1 MRSRLAS
8 SRLLN
13 LMTYLLVFALGFIAG
28 ALCFKNNAS
37 VAGQIIDKI
46 KSLFQK

>member
-1 MRSRLAS
+1 
-8 SRLLN
+8 
-13 LMTYLLVFALGFIAG
+13 MTYLLVLILGFIAG

>member
-1 MRSRLAS
+1 
-8 SRLLN
+8 
-13 LMTYLLVFALGFIAG
+13 MTYLLALIIGFIAG
-28 ALCFKNNAS
+28 ALCFRNNAS

>member
-1 MRSRLAS
+1 
-8 SRLLN
+8 
-13 LMTYLLVFALGFIAG
+13 MTYILILIIGFIAG

>member
-1 MRSRLAS
+1 
-8 SRLLN
+8 
-13 LMTYLLVFALGFIAG
+13 MTYILLFAIGFVAG

>member
-1 MRSRLAS
+1 
-8 SRLLN
+8 
-13 LMTYLLVFALGFIAG
+13 MTYLLVLLIGFTAG
-28 ALCFKNNAS
+28 ALCFRNNAS

>member
-1 MRSRLAS
+1 MILV
-8 SRLLN
+8 LI
-13 LMTYLLVFALGFIAG
+13 VFAIGFVAG
-28 ALCFKNNAS
+28 TLCFKNNAS

>member
-1 MRSRLAS
+1 
-8 SRLLN
+8 
-13 LMTYLLVFALGFIAG
+13 MTYLLVLLIGFIAG